1 MIMRYKPF
9 PVILSSPSGGGKT
22 TIKKEIISKSD
33 LFDFSITCTTRPK
46 RKEEID
52 GKDYY
57 FVSDKDFER
66 MIKNDELI
74 EWAYVHNHR
83 YGTPKS
89 SVMKIVDNGKFPIMT
104 IDVVGAMNVKKIMP
118 NSVLIFVIPPDFNML
133 VERLKNRGD
142 LISDINIRMNTAL
155 KEMDFAEKFDY
166 LVLNEKLEDTVNSV
180 INIVLSETQRVF
192 RNQNILKDFK
202 FQIKKTIESGGVK

>member
-1 MIMRYKPF
+1 MRYKPF

-89 SVMKIVDNGKFPIMT
+89 SVMKIVYSGKFPIMT

>member
-1 MIMRYKPF
+1 MRYNPF

-33 LFDFSITCTTRPK
+33 LFGFSITCTTRPK

-89 SVMKIVDNGKFPIMT
+89 SVMKIIDSGKFPIMT

-118 NSVLIFVIPPDFNML
+118 NSVLIFIIPPDFDLL
-133 VERLKNRGD
+133 VKRLKNRGD
-142 LISDINIRMNTAL
+142 SISDINVRMNTAL
-155 KEMDFAEKFDY
+155 KEMDFADKFDY
-166 LVLNEKLEDTVNSV
+166 LVLNEKLEDTVNAV

-202 FQIKKTIESGGVK
+202 FQIKKTIETGGVK

>member
-1 MIMRYKPF
+1 MRYKPF

-89 SVMKIVDNGKFPIMT
+89 SVMKIVDSGKFPIMT